1 MNMKKMKIVS
11 GLMAMTMTAMSL
23 GISAF
28 AADNVNVS
36 IGKDTKAAGE
46 TFSVDVD
53 LSALPSSGLTSVDF
67 AIDYDA
73 SVIAISDVTAGTADN
88 GAAAQEGDLGD
99 TVFSWKDTG
108 KQIVLIW
115 STGLTDSKYWLK
127 EGKFVTITGT
137 VNKDAK
143 SGDSSPLT
151 GVAVSREAYPGGAAN
166 SEIVFSAV
174 GETATTDYTAV
185 FTNGSVTVGGGTT
198 SEKDWGDANC
208 SGEADVAKKVT
219 VADAVMLART
229 AAEDASGI
237 TDTGKINGDVNNSGA
252 IDPQDTVILLQ
263 YLAGLVKYGASAPAS
278 N

>member
-1 MNMKKMKIVS
+1 MKKMKIVS

-28 AADNVNVS
+28 AADNVNVT

-53 LSALPSSGLTSVDF
+53 LSALPSSGITSVDF
-67 AIDYDA
+67 AISYDA
-73 SVIAISDVTAGTADN
+73 SVISISDVTAGTANN

-108 KQIVLIW
+108 SQIVIIW
-115 STGLTDSKYWLK
+115 STGLTDSQYWLK
-127 EGKFVTITGT
+127 EGTFVTLTGT

-143 SGDSSPLT
+143 AGASSPLE
-151 GVAVSREAYPGGAAN
+151 GVAVAREAYPGGAAN

-185 FTNGSVTVGGGTT
+185 FTNGSVTVGGGG
-198 SEKDWGDANC
+198 SGDEKDWGDANC
-208 SGEADVAKKVT
+208 SGEADVTKKVT
-219 VADAVMLART
+219 VADAVMIART

-237 TDTGKINGDVNNSGA
+237 TDQGKTNGDVNGSGA
-252 IDPQDTVILLQ
+252 IDAQDTVILLQ
-263 YLAGLVKYGASAPAS
+263 YLAGLVKYGASAPATTG
-278 N
+278 